1 MKKIIFLLALLLCIS
16 FVSAQEC
23 ANESCTGK
31 VCVLYFYSPDCS
43 HCQETKPII
52 DALEQ
57 NYSEKITMHR
67 YNVKELEGYNIYNK
81 FCSIQQIPSKD
92 RGIPLAVIGDK
103 FFMGSPQIKENLEAE
118 INNAITLNLTECP
131 LPDVC
136 TGINNSTSS
145 PIVNVSQVTLPL
157 IAAAAAADSINPCAI
172 GVLMFL
178 LTFLVA
184 SSKQNVK
191 RTARIATIYII
202 TVYFAYLLAGIG
214 ILTILNKITFLH
226 TLTKIFAIVIA
237 IFGIINIRDSFK
249 GGAMLKI
256 PEKTKPL
263 IEKWVYKASFP
274 AAIVLGI
281 IVASVELPCTG
292 GMYLAI
298 LALLSNM
305 ATKDIA
311 FIYLLIYNLI
321 FVLPLIIITA
331 LFIKGVDEGKVHAY
345 LEKHKKKSRLIM
357 GAALIVLGIVLFFL
371 M

>member
-23 ANESCTGK
+23 ANETCAGK

-43 HCQETKPII
+43 HCQETKPFI
-52 DALEQ
+52 DSLEQ
-57 NYSEKITMHR
+57 YSQSIALHR

-81 FCSIQQIPSKD
+81 FCSIQQIPSEK
-92 RGIPLAVIGDK
+92 RGIPLAVIGNK
-103 FFMGSPQIKENLEAE
+103 FFMGVPQIKDNLEAE
-118 INNAITLNLTECP
+118 IQNAIALNLTECP
-131 LPDVC
+131 MPDVC
-136 TGINNSTSS
+136 TEINHSTSE
-145 PIVNVSQVTLPL
+145 PIINVSQVTLPL
-157 IAAAAAADSINPCAI
+157 IAIAAAADSINPCAI
-172 GVLMFL
+172 GVLVFL
-178 LTFLVA
+178 LTFLIA
-184 SSKQNVK
+184 SSRQNVK

-202 TVYFAYLLAGIG
+202 SVYFIYLLAGIG
-214 ILTILNKITFLH
+214 IITILNKISFLH
-226 TLTKIFAIVIA
+226 TLTKILAIVIA
-237 IFGIINIRDSFK
+237 LFGAINIRDSFRGK
-249 GGAMLKI
+249 AVLKI
-256 PEKTKPL
+256 PEKSKPL

-292 GMYLAI
+292 GMYIAI

-311 FIYLLIYNLI
+311 FLYLLIYNFI

-345 LEKHKKKSRLIM
+345 LEKHKKKSRFIM
-357 GAALIVLGIVLFFL
+357 GAALIVLGAVLFFL